1 MVLFTFT
8 FERFFSW
15 FTNWKRK
22 ANTKVGHFYKKLL
35 TGKIIFSGFSII
47 LAYYA
52 LI

>member
-15 FTNWKRK
+15 FTSWKRK

-35 TGKIIFSGFSII
+35 TEKIFFLVFPSY
-47 LAYYA
+47 L
-52 LI
+52 LIMH